1 MMMMIQS
8 SSSAIDRPRFN
19 VNLVISKLA
28 PAIPKHNI
36 HAGDHSRYLL
46 VHMACDSLAI
56 GRYLIWYCKNF
67 SIMMMIQSSS
77 SAIERPRFNVNLVS
91 SRLAHAIP
99 KHNVHDDSR
108 YPLVQKVCDNL
119 TMSRNFIWYCTRKHF
134 SMYSHPFSSWSRRL
148 WTGQK

>member
-1 MMMMIQS
+1 MIQS

-99 KHNVHDDSR
+99 KHNLHANDRR
-108 YPLVQKVCDNL
+108 YLLVQKVCDNL

-148 WTGQK
+148 